1 MSAEHPR
8 RSYDWLYEIDLD
20 PDRHWRYMGTRAL
33 GQRPWLV
40 VDDQRDAEL
49 VFKSVLLTDRH
60 DEVFIALPGTEDAG
74 QEALD
79 LIVGTG
85 PTEVK
90 ASAVEAELTDSSGA
104 ELHPLDIAGRLVQED
119 LCLLNRTSKGWVLSA
134 GSVCFP
140 SSWSLAERVGHTL
153 LDVHAPVEGYSSD
166 LVGRVDRL
174 FDRSEQQVIWRRN
187 WFLDPDPRLF
197 QPGRP
202 ESRDRVV
209 AAPDCLSGL
218 YLRSERQTFR
228 LLPRTGYVL
237 FTIRTQQHAL
247 GRLLDDGS
255 RRDAFTE
262 FVRQAPIPVASH
274 RGVCEQQRRE
284 LRLALSL

>member
-8 RSYDWLYEIDLD
+8 RNHDWLYEIDLD
-20 PDRHWRYMGTRAL
+20 PDRHWRYMGTRIL

-49 VFKSVLLTDRH
+49 AFKSVLLTDRH
-60 DEVFIALPGTEDAG
+60 DEVFLALDGTEDAG
-74 QEALD
+74 PAALD
-79 LIVGTG
+79 LIVGIG

-90 ASAVEAELTDSSGA
+90 ASAVDVELTDGSGA
-104 ELHPLDIAGRLVQED
+104 DLHPLDVAGRLVQED
-119 LCLLNRTSKGWVLSA
+119 LCLLNRTSQGWVLSA

-140 SSWSLAERVGHTL
+140 SRWSLTEKVGLTL

-166 LVGRVDRL
+166 LARRVDRL
-174 FDRSEQQVIWRRN
+174 FDGLEEQVVWRRN
-187 WFLDPDPRLF
+187 WFLHPDPHLF
-197 QPGRP
+197 QPGPP
-202 ESRDRVV
+202 EDGDRVV
-209 AAPDCLSGL
+209 SASDCMNGL

-228 LLPRTGYVL
+228 LLPGTGHVL
-237 FTIRTQQHAL
+237 FTIRTQQHPL

-255 RRDAFTE
+255 RSDAFAE

-274 RGVCEQQRRE
+274 RGVCERQRRE
-284 LRLALSL
+284 LRLALCF